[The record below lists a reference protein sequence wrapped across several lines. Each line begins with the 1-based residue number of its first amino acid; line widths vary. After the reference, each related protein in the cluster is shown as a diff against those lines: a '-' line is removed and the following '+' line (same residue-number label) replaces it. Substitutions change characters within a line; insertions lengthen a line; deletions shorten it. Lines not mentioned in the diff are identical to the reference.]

1 MAFTASHP
9 NFSDRRCYRNVGG
22 RQSLN
27 FRRDWAQLHC
37 WRLGEKVMIDTLYYS
52 QMQLELLDKPD
63 GRTSILLP
71 SGYVLDL
78 LAPDATG
85 LPITDIALCLAS
97 QPRWGGAARPWYSVA
112 EHSVMVSRLV
122 PEPMAYAALMHDC
135 EEFLGDWPSPV
146 KVMLGREYVKSHI
159 EPVKNALRRRFG
171 FNDDYPVIKEAD
183 LVSMATELRDLLPPA
198 WLEWGHLPRP
208 HPLKIVPV
216 GPDKAYQLFMER
228 FEELKYQ
235 ATPFEIKHDK

>member
-1 MAFTASHP
+1 
-9 NFSDRRCYRNVGG
+9 
-22 RQSLN
+22 
-27 FRRDWAQLHC
+27 
-37 WRLGEKVMIDTLYYS
+37 
-52 QMQLELLDKPD
+52 MQLDLLDKPD

-85 LPITDIALCLAS
+85 LPISDIALCLAS

-122 PEPMAYAALMHDC
+122 PESLAYAALLHDC

-171 FNDDYPVIKEAD
+171 FDDDHPLIKNAD

-198 WLEWGHLPRP
+198 WLEWGHLPNP
-208 HPLKIVPV
+208 HSSKIVPV
-216 GPDKAYQLFMER
+216 GPDKAYLLFLQR
-228 FEELKYQ
+228 FEELRHMAK
-235 ATPFEIKHDK
+235 PFVPNVAI